1 MMPPSEM
8 ARIVRTVL
16 CRGLSFEQT
25 EHIVRVMLPAQFEP
39 GLPLYKEGDQAQGL
53 VVLLQGTVD
62 VMKAGAPEVLATIDA
77 PTVFGEISLLT
88 DGRHTATVM
97 AKTRCELALL
107 TKTQFERLVREE
119 SVAAFKLLHTLAEVL
134 AHRLLK
140 INDKFIELSK
150 KGNGSNGNG
159 GKQVEE
165 LSAFKQKLFTEWK
178 F

>member
-1 MMPPSEM
+1 
-8 ARIVRTVL
+8 
-16 CRGLSFEQT
+16 
-25 EHIVRVMLPAQFEP
+25 
-39 GLPLYKEGDQAQGL
+39 
-53 VVLLQGTVD
+53 
-62 VMKAGAPEVLATIDA
+62 MKAGAPEVLATIEA
-77 PTVFGEISLLT
+77 PAVFGEISLLT

-97 AKTRCELALL
+97 ARSKCDLALL

-140 INDKFIELSK
+140 INDKFIDLTR
-150 KGNGSNGNG
+150 KGNGAG

-165 LSAFKQKLFTEWK
+165 LSAFKQKLLTEWK